1 MNTRTKWLLAG
12 VGVLALLYVGDYV
25 YRTYI
30 EEPSRNATV
39 ALEKLDKQL
48 QDAADS
54 QLIAK
59 KISQKMEGFAG
70 RALPYNPDVAR
81 SLYQDWL
88 LKLMERH
95 EMTGI
100 SIDASAPVP
109 IEIKS
114 RTTKKKNRLIGYRI
128 SYSVHG
134 KTSLPKWVNWVRDFE
149 SSGHLH
155 KIKSL
160 TLIPLGN
167 GNEIDANLTI
177 EAVSLQA
184 AEREDQLTQ
193 WIRNPQQEPSASV
206 LASFVQRNIFA
217 RGFSKTLAAIRL
229 QALTFNR
236 RGEGEAWFD
245 VGEGKATQI
254 VTLGQKLDI
263 PIHDIVLL
271 SVAGEVAKLKV
282 NGAVIELAIGQTL
295 GQVMDPGTNAAP
307 ESPAGETIV
316 EESDSNATEKTA
328 AVLTE
333 EKTP

>member
-245 VGEGKATQI
+245 VGEGKSTQI
-254 VTLGQKLDI
+254 INLGQKLDI

-271 SVAGEVAKLKV
+271 SVAGDVAKLKV

-316 EESDSNATEKTA
+316 EESDTKATEKTA

>member
-95 EMTGI
+95 EMAGI

-245 VGEGKATQI
+245 VGEGKSTQI
-254 VTLGQKLDI
+254 INLGQKLDI

-271 SVAGEVAKLKV
+271 SVAGDVAKLKV

-316 EESDSNATEKTA
+316 EESDTKATQKTA

>member
-1 MNTRTKWLLAG
+1 MNPRTKWLLAG
-12 VGVLALLYVGDYV
+12 VGVLVVLYVGDYV

-30 EEPSRNATV
+30 EEPTRKANA
-39 ALEKLDKQL
+39 ALDRLDKQL

-59 KISQKMEGFAG
+59 KISQKMESYAG
-70 RALPYNPDVAR
+70 RSLPFEPDVAR

-88 LKLMERH
+88 LKLMEQH

-114 RTTKKKNRLIGYRI
+114 RTNKKKNRLIGYRI
-128 SYSVHG
+128 SYTVHG
-134 KTSLPKWVNWVRDFE
+134 KTSLPQWVNFVRDFE
-149 SSGHLH
+149 SAGHLH
-155 KIKSL
+155 KLKSL
-160 TLIPLGN
+160 TLVPLGN
-167 GNEIDANLTI
+167 GNEIDANMTV

-193 WIRNPQQEPSASV
+193 WVRDPQQEPSASS
-206 LASFVQRNIFA
+206 LTSLVQRNIFA
-217 RGFSKTLAAIRL
+217 RGFSKTLAAVRL

-245 VGEGKATQI
+245 IGEGKSTQI
-254 VTLGQKLDI
+254 ISLGQKLEM
-263 PIHDIVLL
+263 PIHEIVLIG
-271 SVAGEVAKLKV
+271 VHGDIAKLRV
-282 NGAVIELAIGQTL
+282 NGTELDLAIGQTI
-295 GQVMDPGTNAAP
+295 GQVM
-307 ESPAGETIV
+307 EPASNTIPTP
-316 EESDSNATEKTA
+316 SNADAVTA
-328 AVLTE
+328 AVLNE

>member
-95 EMTGI
+95 EMAGI

-245 VGEGKATQI
+245 VGEGKSTQI
-254 VTLGQKLDI
+254 INLGQKLDI

-271 SVAGEVAKLKV
+271 SVAGDVAKLKV

-316 EESDSNATEKTA
+316 EESDTKATEKTA

>member
-12 VGVLALLYVGDYV
+12 VGVLALLYAGDYV

-95 EMTGI
+95 EMAGI

-245 VGEGKATQI
+245 VGEGKSTQI
-254 VTLGQKLDI
+254 INLGQKLDI

-271 SVAGEVAKLKV
+271 SVAGDVAKLKV

-316 EESDSNATEKTA
+316 EESDTKATEKTA

>member
-12 VGVLALLYVGDYV
+12 VGVLAVLYAGDYA

-59 KISQKMEGFAG
+59 KISQKMEDFAG

-95 EMTGI
+95 EMAGI

-245 VGEGKATQI
+245 VGEGKSTQI
-254 VTLGQKLDI
+254 INLGQKLDI

-271 SVAGEVAKLKV
+271 SVAGDVAKLKV

-316 EESDSNATEKTA
+316 EESDTKATEKTA

>member
-95 EMTGI
+95 EMAGI

-160 TLIPLGN
+160 TLVPLGN

-245 VGEGKATQI
+245 VGEGKSTQI
-254 VTLGQKLDI
+254 INLGQKLDI

-271 SVAGEVAKLKV
+271 SVAGDVAKLKV

-295 GQVMDPGTNAAP
+295 GQVMAPGTNAAP

-316 EESDSNATEKTA
+316 EESDTKATEKTA

>member
-95 EMTGI
+95 EMAGI

-271 SVAGEVAKLKV
+271 SVAGDVAKLKV

-316 EESDSNATEKTA
+316 EESDTKATEKTA

>member
-95 EMTGI
+95 EMAGI

-160 TLIPLGN
+160 TLVPLGN

-245 VGEGKATQI
+245 VGEGKSTQI
-254 VTLGQKLDI
+254 INLGQKLDI

-271 SVAGEVAKLKV
+271 SVAGDVAKLKV

-316 EESDSNATEKTA
+316 EESDTKATQKTA

>member
-12 VGVLALLYVGDYV
+12 VGLLAILYVGDYV

-30 EEPSRNATV
+30 EEPSRKANAD
-39 ALEKLDKQL
+39 LDRLDKQL
-48 QDAADS
+48 REAADS

-59 KISQKMEGFAG
+59 KISQKMEGYSG
-70 RALPYNPDVAR
+70 RSLPYKPDVAR

-88 LKLMERH
+88 LKLLEQH

-100 SIDASAPVP
+100 SIDASAPVA

-114 RTTKKKNRLIGYRI
+114 RTNKKKNRLIGYRI
-128 SYSVHG
+128 AYTVHG
-134 KTSLPKWVNWVRDFE
+134 KTSLPRWVQWVKDFE

-155 KIKSL
+155 KLKNL

-167 GNEIDANLTI
+167 GNEIDANMTI

-184 AEREDQLTQ
+184 AEREDQLTP
-193 WIRNPQQEPSASV
+193 WVRDPQQEPSASL

-217 RGFSKTLAAIRL
+217 RGFSKTLASIRL

-245 VGEGKATQI
+245 VGQGKSTQI
-254 VTLGQKLDI
+254 ISLGQKLDI
-263 PIHDIVLL
+263 PIHEIVLL
-271 SVAGEVAKLKV
+271 SVSGDVAKLKV
-282 NGAVIELAIGQTL
+282 NGAVVELAIGQTL
-295 GQVMDPGTNAAP
+295 GQVMEPGSNIAP
-307 ESPAGETIV
+307 ESSKADSIV
-316 EESDSNATEKTA
+316 EENKAEATEKTA

>member
-59 KISQKMEGFAG
+59 KISQKMEDFAG

-95 EMTGI
+95 EMAGI

-245 VGEGKATQI
+245 VGEGKSTQI
-254 VTLGQKLDI
+254 INLGQKLDI

-271 SVAGEVAKLKV
+271 SVAGDVAKLKV

-316 EESDSNATEKTA
+316 EESDTKATEKTA

>member
-95 EMTGI
+95 EMAGI

-245 VGEGKATQI
+245 VGEGKSTQI
-254 VTLGQKLDI
+254 INLGQKLDI
-263 PIHDIVLL
+263 PIRDIVLL
-271 SVAGEVAKLKV
+271 SVAGDVAKLKV

-316 EESDSNATEKTA
+316 EESDTKATEKTA

>member
-95 EMTGI
+95 EMAGI

-236 RGEGEAWFD
+236 HGEGEAWFD
-245 VGEGKATQI
+245 VGEGKSTQI
-254 VTLGQKLDI
+254 INLGQKLDI

-271 SVAGEVAKLKV
+271 SVAGDIAKLKV

-316 EESDSNATEKTA
+316 EESDTKATEKTA

>member
-95 EMTGI
+95 EMAGI

-160 TLIPLGN
+160 TLVPLGN

-245 VGEGKATQI
+245 VGEGKSTQI
-254 VTLGQKLDI
+254 INLGQKLDI

-271 SVAGEVAKLKV
+271 SVAGDVAKLKV

-316 EESDSNATEKTA
+316 EESDTKATEKTA